1 MARQFTA
8 LGTQLKANMADKSS
22 IKSKKLESN
31 MFLSVSS
38 RAASA
43 YSSVA
48 VDARVSVASPH
59 ELITMLFD
67 GLLESLAGAQG
78 AMKRHDT
85 AAKGKAVNKCILL
98 LGEGL
103 KGGLSPQGG
112 ELSQNLNNLYDYCI
126 LRLTQANL
134 NNDEE
139 AIEEVRSLVVTVAD
153 SWKNI
158 SHTEQGDR
166 NA

>member
-1 MARQFTA
+1 MY
-8 LGTQLKANMADKSS
+8 
-22 IKSKKLESN
+22 
-31 MFLSVSS
+31 LSVSS
-38 RAASA
+38 RATSA

-67 GLLESLAGAQG
+67 GVLESLAVAQG
-78 AMKRHDT
+78 ALKRQDT
-85 AAKGKAVNKCILL
+85 SAKGKAVNKGILL

-112 ELSQNLNNLYDYCI
+112 EISQNLSDLYDYCI

-139 AIEEVRSLVVTVAD
+139 AIEEVRALIVTVAD
-153 SWKNI
+153 SWKSI
-158 SHTEQGDR
+158 SHTELGDH
-166 NA
+166 NV